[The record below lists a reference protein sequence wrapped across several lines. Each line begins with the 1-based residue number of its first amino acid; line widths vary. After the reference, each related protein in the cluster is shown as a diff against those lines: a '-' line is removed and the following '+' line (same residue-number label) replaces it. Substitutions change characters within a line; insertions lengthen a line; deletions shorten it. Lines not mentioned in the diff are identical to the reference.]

1 MYTERRSGMTSRRYL
16 RRWFCLLVS
25 ITVGFVLVGAVLL
38 WSKAYALSAGMPRAE
53 SSLTASAAPGDSF
66 VFRFDPVLQ
75 GFEVFTIPT
84 TGATPDGIA
93 VSDHWPY
100 TTEVWFAESG
110 ADRIGR
116 LTYTGT
122 TDYTLQE
129 YELPAGS
136 RPLNVVVDDAGRAW
150 FTENGRNRIGRIDNA
165 TGVLDEFVI
174 STTNVAPMDLDIA
187 PDDSIWFTERDTDHI
202 GQLVVNTT
210 ADYQVHEFHVERT
223 DAGLSGIL
231 VEGDDEI
238 WVVLSNYNRLAR
250 LQPSVPRVD
259 RTGPLTPTPAYPL
272 MLAASPDR
280 QRLWFTE
287 LYGNRISGVFVS
299 TLQFGMRYSV
309 PTSNSLPY
317 DLDVDSTGAV
327 WFSEQVGGKVGRLVL
342 TTTAAFTEF
351 PVPLPRARIQGLAV
365 DSNDVVWFV
374 AGVPYDV
381 YLPLVMR

>member
-1 MYTERRSGMTSRRYL
+1 
-16 RRWFCLLVS
+16 
-25 ITVGFVLVGAVLL
+25 
-38 WSKAYALSAGMPRAE
+38 
-53 SSLTASAAPGDSF
+53 
-66 VFRFDPVLQ
+66 
-75 GFEVFTIPT
+75 
-84 TGATPDGIA
+84 
-93 VSDHWPY
+93 
-100 TTEVWFAESG
+100 
-110 ADRIGR
+110 
-116 LTYTGT
+116 
-122 TDYTLQE
+122 
-129 YELPAGS
+129 
-136 RPLNVVVDDAGRAW
+136 
-150 FTENGRNRIGRIDNA
+150 
-165 TGVLDEFVI
+165 
-174 STTNVAPMDLDIA
+174 
-187 PDDSIWFTERDTDHI
+187 
-202 GQLVVNTT
+202 
-210 ADYQVHEFHVERT
+210 
-223 DAGLSGIL
+223 
-231 VEGDDEI
+231 
-238 WVVLSNYNRLAR
+238 
-250 LQPSVPRVD
+250 
-259 RTGPLTPTPAYPL
+259 

>member
-1 MYTERRSGMTSRRYL
+1 
-16 RRWFCLLVS
+16 V
-25 ITVGFVLVGAVLL
+25 
-38 WSKAYALSAGMPRAE
+38 E
-53 SSLTASAAPGDSF
+53 SSLVASAVPGDSF
-66 VFRFDPVLQ
+66 VFRFDPALQ
-75 GFEVFTIPT
+75 EFETFTIPT

-122 TDYTLQE
+122 ADYALQE

-136 RPLNVVVDDAGRAW
+136 RPLNVVVDGIGRAW
-150 FTENGRNRIGRIDNA
+150 FTENGRSRIGRIDNA

-174 STTNVAPMDLDIA
+174 STTNVAPTDLDIA
-187 PDDSIWFTERDTDHI
+187 PNGSIWFTERGTDHI
-202 GQLVVNTT
+202 GQLVVSTP
-210 ADYQVHEFHVERT
+210 ADYEVHEFHVGLS

-231 VEGDDEI
+231 VEGDDKI
-238 WVVLSNYNRLAR
+238 WAALSNYNRLAR
-250 LQPSVPRVD
+250 LKPSIPELY
-259 RTGPLTPTPAYPL
+259 RTATLTPTPAYPL
-272 MLAASPDR
+272 MLVASPGG

-287 LYGNRISGVFVS
+287 LYGNHVSLFVV
-299 TLQFGMRYSV
+299 TTNQFGLRYSV
-309 PTSNSLPY
+309 PTTNSLPY
-317 DLDVDSTGAV
+317 GLDVDSTGAV

-351 PVPLPRARIQGLAV
+351 PVPLPRARLQGLAV
-365 DSNDVVWFV
+365 DLNDVVWFV
-374 AGVPYDV
+374 AGVPYSV